1 MDVPIYY
8 DYATQL
14 QNAVT
19 PGTLKPRDNMTTQY
33 YIRYL
38 LKRAMSVFEFDGI
51 PENWDENYFRYVL
64 WVRGY
69 CAVIENEKVGVI
81 PQMGVLGGFNIYYT
95 PTFITIACAALPEIS
110 GQYWLS
116 EVYNINQHPNIKG
129 DACLVK
135 LQPDYRGLLDVCTI
149 TAERLAWMHEALVMN
164 VANSKLAYII
174 GAGDKGA
181 AETFKAA
188 IDSIQ
193 EGNLAVAAGRNL
205 WNKDTGEPL
214 WQGFANN
221 LRANYIATDI
231 LENMR
236 SELND
241 FNNFVGIPST
251 NYNKKAH
258 MTETEVNANDVETES
273 LCDMMFDS
281 LKAGLDGVNKRYG
294 LNITVK
300 KRYGEMKEKIAVG
313 GDDNGNVQ
321 GKSVGA
327 V

>member
-1 MDVPIYY
+1 MEVPVYF
-8 DYATQL
+8 DYASAM

-19 PGTLKPRDNMTTQY
+19 PGTLKPHDNVTTQY

-51 PENWDENYFRYVL
+51 PDNWDLNYFRYVL
-64 WVRGY
+64 FCWGHLV
-69 CAVIENEKVGVI
+69 VIDSPTVGVI
-81 PQMGVLGGFNIYYT
+81 PQACTLGGYGVYRT
-95 PTFITIACAALPEIS
+95 PTWANVANPALPPSET
-110 GQYWLS
+110 GRYWLNA
-116 EVYNINQHPNIKG
+116 VWNYQKHPDIKG
-129 DACLVK
+129 TGVLVK
-135 LQPDYRGLLDVCTI
+135 LQPDYRGILDVCTI
-149 TAERLAWMHEALVMN
+149 TAERLAYMHEALVMN
-164 VANSKLAYII
+164 LANSKLAYII

-214 WQGFANN
+214 WMGFANN

-241 FNNFVGIPST
+241 FNSFLGIPNT
-251 NYNKKAH
+251 NYNKTAH
-258 MTETEVNANDVETES
+258 MTEAEIAANDVETES
-273 LCDMMFDS
+273 LVDVMLET
-281 LKAGLDGVNKRYG
+281 LKSCIDDVNSTYGLSMTVRKRYPSEMTA
-294 LNITVK
+294 TVK
-300 KRYGEMKEKIAVG
+300 PG
-313 GDDNGNVQ
+313 GVEDGDV
-321 GKSVGA
+321 
-327 V
+327 